1 MEPLLVKLLWC
12 RPQQQQRQGQVVT
25 VTQFSPETIDEIIR
39 RYKEF
44 PKTETEELDEMRG
57 WLMVLATL
65 TASIRPSLTARPST
79 RLVVRGKLMTLPMGT
94 SPVTLFGVTNAPI
107 ATVLFY
113 CCNITSFV
121 SSVYIIALLS
131 VPKLFYRASI
141 LMYNHLV
148 AIDIIS
154 LIGAFEKMS
163 GMKINYH
170 KSELVPCNMTE
181 DQIHSAA
188 HILGC
193 PVGAFPIKYLGVPL
207 HYEKL
212 RRGDIQPLVD
222 KILKRGAS
230 WRGKLLSQAAKVTLI
245 QSCLASIP
253 VYLLSFIKFPK
264 WAIKTLN
271 AHFANCLWSD
281 SEGNHKYHLA
291 NWESVSMLKEFG
303 GLGIPSL
310 RDLNTCLLASWIKRY
325 QADDGKLWKDLID
338 FKYNT
343 SKPNIF
349 FARDTNSSQFF
360 KGFVWAAK
368 AASMGFKWKIGN
380 GNKVKFWEDNW
391 LGPSSIAIQFWDL
404 YTLVNEKTGTVAE
417 LWDGQNLRCTFR
429 RTVSERLGR
438 VWMEVV
444 QLASTITFSDEED
457 ALIWKFTSNGVY
469 SSQSL

>member
-1 MEPLLVKLLWC
+1 
-12 RPQQQQRQGQVVT
+12 
-25 VTQFSPETIDEIIR
+25 
-39 RYKEF
+39 
-44 PKTETEELDEMRG
+44 
-57 WLMVLATL
+57 
-65 TASIRPSLTARPST
+65 
-79 RLVVRGKLMTLPMGT
+79 
-94 SPVTLFGVTNAPI
+94 
-107 ATVLFY
+107 
-113 CCNITSFV
+113 
-121 SSVYIIALLS
+121 
-131 VPKLFYRASI
+131 
-141 LMYNHLV
+141 
-148 AIDIIS
+148 
-154 LIGAFEKMS
+154 
-163 GMKINYH
+163 
-170 KSELVPCNMTE
+170 
-181 DQIHSAA
+181 
-188 HILGC
+188 
-193 PVGAFPIKYLGVPL
+193 
-207 HYEKL
+207 
-212 RRGDIQPLVD
+212 
-222 KILKRGAS
+222 
-230 WRGKLLSQAAKVTLI
+230 
-245 QSCLASIP
+245 
-253 VYLLSFIKFPK
+253 
-264 WAIKTLN
+264 
-271 AHFANCLWSD
+271 
-281 SEGNHKYHLA
+281 
-291 NWESVSMLKEFG
+291 MLKEFG

-310 RDLNTCLLASWIKRY
+310 RDLNTCLLASWVKRY